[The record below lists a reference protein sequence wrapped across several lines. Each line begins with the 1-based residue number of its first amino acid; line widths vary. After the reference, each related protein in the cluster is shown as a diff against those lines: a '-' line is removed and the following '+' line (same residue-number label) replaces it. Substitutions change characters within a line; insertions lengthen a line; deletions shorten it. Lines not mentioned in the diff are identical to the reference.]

1 MKKFEAKVRFL
12 QYRFINALEIIFMQ
26 RQQTNYFGRDLEAM
40 SFAVNYHR
48 WIFREFRNYI
58 GKHVV
63 EVGAGTG
70 TFSQLI
76 LKTNPSTFV
85 AIEPSTNMYESLRD
99 RIGGNPNVR
108 ILNCHFANALPKFS
122 QAPDTVFYV
131 NVLEHI
137 EDDQGELDCVCR
149 SLRPNGHLC
158 IFVPALGWLYGTHDK
173 AVGHL
178 RRYEKEALARVF
190 KQAGFEIV
198 LSKYFDIA
206 GILPW
211 WISFCVLKRPPLQV
225 GQAKVYDSILV
236 PVMERLERI
245 ARPPIGKNLMFVG
258 RKP

>member
-1 MKKFEAKVRFL
+1 
-12 QYRFINALEIIFMQ
+12 MQ

-58 GKHVV
+58 GKHIV

-99 RIGGNPNVR
+99 RIGGNPNVTV
-108 ILNCHFANALPKFS
+108 LNCNFVSALPKFS

-149 SLRPNGHLC
+149 SLRPNGHLATPGEQHLPQLFN
-158 IFVPALGWLYGTHDK
+158 IERDIPTALDPSTYTPIRK
-173 AVGHL
+173 IL
-178 RRYEKEALARVF
+178 RS
-190 KQAGFEIV
+190 QTIV
-198 LSKYFDIA
+198 WYPSTDTT
-206 GILPW
+206 
-211 WISFCVLKRPPLQV
+211 S
-225 GQAKVYDSILV
+225 
-236 PVMERLERI
+236 
-245 ARPPIGKNLMFVG
+245 
-258 RKP
+258 